1 MTKKG
6 IYSVEK
12 ICEKFLMRLNNLYKA
27 LLTLMVDARIIIW
40 RASKMREIPKILLL
54 KIATF
59 MHNISML
66 YSNSLCN
73 LIISR

>member
-12 ICEKFLMRLNNLYKA
+12 ICEKFLMRLKNLYKV

-40 RASKMREIPKILLL
+40 RASKIREISKILLL

-59 MHNISML
+59 MP
-66 YSNSLCN
+66 
-73 LIISR
+73 

>member
-12 ICEKFLMRLNNLYKA
+12 ICEKFLMRLKNLYKA

-40 RASKMREIPKILLL
+40 RASKIRKVSKILLF
-54 KIATF
+54 KIGTF
-59 MHNISML
+59 MP
-66 YSNSLCN
+66 
-73 LIISR
+73 

>member
-12 ICEKFLMRLNNLYKA
+12 ICEKFLMRLKNLYKV

-40 RASKMREIPKILLL
+40 RASKIK
-54 KIATF
+54 K
-59 MHNISML
+59 NIKNVIVEHC
-66 YSNSLCN
+66 YCYFIKFLCY
-73 LIISR
+73 ISR